1 MAQRKR
7 HTAKIKFQVVL
18 ESFHKDRNI
27 TEVARQYG
35 INPMLIN
42 RWRKEF
48 LERGQ
53 LVFEGKKPE
62 AEEKVEELE
71 KIIGKQTVEISLLK
85 KFLGHYSSP

>member
-1 MAQRKR
+1 MSQRKR

-18 ESFHKDRNI
+18 ETFHKDRNI
-27 TEVARQYG
+27 AEVSRQYG
-35 INPMLIN
+35 VNPNLIH

-53 LVFEGKKPE
+53 LVFETKRPE

-71 KIIGKQTVEISLLK
+71 NIIGKQTIEIQLLK